1 MASIADRVFD
11 NGLTVLDT
19 EANKITV
26 TSQESTT
33 YASANST
40 HALGAST
47 SLSIAAP
54 ADRSGGGR
62 EVTVAAIT
70 DGSISASGT
79 ATHYAIL
86 DTTNTRLL
94 ATGSLSASQGVTSGN
109 TFTLATFKIGIP
121 DPS

>member
-1 MASIADRVFD
+1 MASLGDRVFD

-19 EANKITV
+19 EANKITI

-40 HALGAST
+40 HALGSST
-47 SLSIAAP
+47 SLSIGSP

-62 EVTVAAIT
+62 EVTVAAIS
-70 DGSISASGT
+70 DGSVSGTGT

-86 DTTNTRLL
+86 DTTNSRLL
-94 ATGSLSASQGVTSGN
+94 ATGSLSASQSVTNGN
-109 TFTLATFKIGIP
+109 SFTLASFKIGIP

>member
-1 MASIADRVFD
+1 MASIADRVLD

-40 HALGAST
+40 HPLGSST
-47 SLSIAAP
+47 SLSIGSP

-62 EVTVAAIT
+62 EVTVAAVT
-70 DGSISASGT
+70 DGSISATGT
-79 ATHYAIL
+79 ASHYAIL
-86 DTTNTRLL
+86 DTSNTRLL
-94 ATGSLSASQGVTSGN
+94 ATGSLSASQSVTSGN
-109 TFTLATFKIGIP
+109 TFTLASFKIGIP

>member
-1 MASIADRVFD
+1 MASIAERVLD
-11 NGLTVLDT
+11 NCIRVLDT

-40 HALGAST
+40 HALGSST
-47 SLSIAAP
+47 SLSIGSP

-62 EVTVAAIT
+62 EVTVAAVT
-70 DGSISASGT
+70 DGSISATGT
-79 ATHYAIL
+79 ASHYAIL
-86 DTTNTRLL
+86 DTSNTRLL
-94 ATGSLSASQGVTSGN
+94 ATGSLSASQSVTSGN
-109 TFTLATFKIGIP
+109 TFTLASFKIGIP

>member
-62 EVTVAAIT
+62 DVTVAAIT

>member
-1 MASIADRVFD
+1 MASIADRVLD

-40 HALGAST
+40 HALGSST
-47 SLSIAAP
+47 SLSIGSP

-62 EVTVAAIT
+62 EVTVAAVT
-70 DGSISASGT
+70 DGSISATGPAS
-79 ATHYAIL
+79 HYAIL
-86 DTTNTRLL
+86 DTSNTRLL
-94 ATGSLSASQGVTSGN
+94 ATGSLSASQSVTSGN
-109 TFTLATFKIGIP
+109 TFTLASFKIGIP

>member
-1 MASIADRVFD
+1 MASIADRVLD

-40 HALGAST
+40 HALGSST
-47 SLSIAAP
+47 SLSIGSP

-62 EVTVAAIT
+62 EVTVAAVT
-70 DGSISASGT
+70 DGSISATGT
-79 ATHYAIL
+79 AAHYAIL
-86 DTTNTRLL
+86 DTSNNRLL
-94 ATGSLSASQGVTSGN
+94 ATGSLSASQSVTSGN
-109 TFTLATFKIGIP
+109 TFTLASFKIGIP

>member
-1 MASIADRVFD
+1 MASIADRVPD

-40 HALGAST
+40 HALGSST
-47 SLSIAAP
+47 SLSIGSP

-62 EVTVAAIT
+62 EVTVAAVT
-70 DGSISASGT
+70 DGSISATGT
-79 ATHYAIL
+79 ASHYAIL
-86 DTTNTRLL
+86 DTSNTRLL
-94 ATGSLSASQGVTSGN
+94 ATGSLSASQSVTSGN
-109 TFTLATFKIGIP
+109 TFTLASFKIGIP

>member
-11 NGLTVLDT
+11 NGLSVLDT

-33 YASANST
+33 FASANST

-54 ADRSGGGR
+54 ADR
-62 EVTVAAIT
+62 
-70 DGSISASGT
+70 
-79 ATHYAIL
+79 
-86 DTTNTRLL
+86 
-94 ATGSLSASQGVTSGN
+94 
-109 TFTLATFKIGIP
+109 
-121 DPS
+121 

>member
-11 NGLTVLDT
+11 NELTVLDT

-62 EVTVAAIT
+62 DVTVAAIT

>member
-1 MASIADRVFD
+1 MASIADRVLD

-40 HALGAST
+40 HALGSST
-47 SLSIAAP
+47 SLSIGSP

-62 EVTVAAIT
+62 EVTVAAVT
-70 DGSISASGT
+70 DGSISATGT
-79 ATHYAIL
+79 ASHYAIL
-86 DTTNTRLL
+86 DTSNTRLL
-94 ATGSLSASQGVTSGN
+94 ATGSLSASQSVTSGN
-109 TFTLATFKIGIP
+109 TFTLASFKIGIP